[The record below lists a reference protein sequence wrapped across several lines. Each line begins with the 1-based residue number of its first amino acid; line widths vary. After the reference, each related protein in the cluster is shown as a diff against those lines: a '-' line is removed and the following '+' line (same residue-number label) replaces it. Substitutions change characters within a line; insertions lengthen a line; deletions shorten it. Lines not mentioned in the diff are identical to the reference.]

1 MKAMKTFG
9 IMIMII
15 IMPIFSQAYDNSRS
29 SEDWFGSGFKCGAT
43 CAAKCLP
50 KLKSV
55 IKYPLCL
62 APCLAGCRKKP
73 LDVAYDC
80 LNGCDSINSIDVNF
94 VTYAFHFLY
103 HLFYDSC
110 TFFFIQLIIFF
121 FMFLIINFTC
131 R

>member
-15 IMPIFSQAYDNSRS
+15 IMPILSQAYDNSRS
-29 SEDWFGSGFKCGAT
+29 SEDGFGSALKCGAI

-50 KLKSV
+50 ESESV
-55 IKYPLCL
+55 ILYPLCL
-62 APCLAGCRKKP
+62 APCMARCHKKP

-80 LNGCDSINSIDVNF
+80 LNRCDSINSIEANF
-94 VTYAFHFLY
+94 GTYTFYFLY

-110 TFFFIQLIIFF
+110 T
-121 FMFLIINFTC
+121 
-131 R
+131 

>member
-1 MKAMKTFG
+1 MKVMKTFG
-9 IMIMII
+9 IMIMTI
-15 IMPIFSQAYDNSRS
+15 IMPILSQAYDNSRS
-29 SEDWFGSGFKCGAT
+29 SEDGFGSGFKCGVM

-73 LDVAYDC
+73 LDVANDC
-80 LNGCDSINSIDVNF
+80 LIGCDSINFIDANF
-94 VTYAFHFLY
+94 GTYTFYFLY

-110 TFFFIQLIIFF
+110 T
-121 FMFLIINFTC
+121 
-131 R
+131 